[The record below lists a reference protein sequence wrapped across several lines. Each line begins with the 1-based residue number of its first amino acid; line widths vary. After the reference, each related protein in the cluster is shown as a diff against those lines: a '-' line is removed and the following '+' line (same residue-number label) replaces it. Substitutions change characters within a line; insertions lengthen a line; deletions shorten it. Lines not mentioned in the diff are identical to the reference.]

1 MGRGV
6 TSLSMDYSGARWHM
20 GGPWAWPISD
30 TDSLTGGQVAGGGSG
45 QQVTQQISP
54 PLASAF
60 VLVSWAAV
68 TKYQRAGACPDC
80 PASRCPFPIVRPRV
94 ALDFG
99 G

>member
-6 TSLSMDYSGARWHM
+6 TSLSVDYSGAHQHM
-20 GGPWAWPISD
+20 GRPWAWPVSD

-45 QQVTQQISP
+45 QQVTQQISSP
-54 PLASAF
+54 SASAF

-68 TKYQRAGACPDC
+68 TKYQRAGACPDF